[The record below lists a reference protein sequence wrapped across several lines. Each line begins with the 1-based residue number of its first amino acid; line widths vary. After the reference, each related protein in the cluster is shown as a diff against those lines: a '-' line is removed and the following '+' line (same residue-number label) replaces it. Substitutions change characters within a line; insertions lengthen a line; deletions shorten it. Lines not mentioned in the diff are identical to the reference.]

1 MASDPETHKPV
12 PHAGDCPDNG
22 HLKTGEC
29 VGTCDRCR
37 QHRATD
43 GGPRGRV
50 TAVAPGRIWR
60 GLSAAALGHACGHEG
75 PLRRRG
81 SVFGVSGAVHAG

>member
-1 MASDPETHKPV
+1 MA
-12 PHAGDCPDNG
+12 
-22 HLKTGEC
+22 
-29 VGTCDRCR
+29 GTDGGARTFGCF
-37 QHRATD
+37 TD

-50 TAVAPGRIWR
+50 TAVAPRRIWR